1 MTVKEIFDLRKQG
14 KIEEA
19 YEAIRPIYRV
29 HKGKYTTLCMF
40 RTAVD
45 MLKLRLEQGR
55 VEESEKIFLA
65 LKRLVPS
72 LDDDNKKSATG
83 FMRQAESMLIK
94 SSEKFRKR
102 YFAIRHAKEKKVEG
116 FSDQFS
122 SDFEC
127 GARPKHPVTSLNF
140 WSSEHHPS
148 LLEDGRVATK
158 VSNAKIP
165 QKLSQKSSQN
175 AIERFSD
182 KFSTDFEADRPTH
195 AEGPLSASQTKVL
208 DYIKSNP
215 GLRAPMISEGL
226 NIPSKSIERH
236 VKALIA
242 HGLIEHRGSKK
253 TGGYFAL

>member
-40 RTAVD
+40 RTAAD

-94 SSEKFRKR
+94 SSEKYRKR

-122 SDFEC
+122 
-127 GARPKHPVTSLNF
+127 
-140 WSSEHHPS
+140 
-148 LLEDGRVATK
+148 
-158 VSNAKIP
+158 
-165 QKLSQKSSQN
+165 
-175 AIERFSD
+175 
-182 KFSTDFEADRPTH
+182 TDFEADRPTH
-195 AEGPLSASQTKVL
+195 AEEPLTSGQTKVL

>member
-40 RTAVD
+40 RTAAD

-116 FSDQFS
+116 FSD
-122 SDFEC
+122 
-127 GARPKHPVTSLNF
+127 
-140 WSSEHHPS
+140 
-148 LLEDGRVATK
+148 
-158 VSNAKIP
+158 
-165 QKLSQKSSQN
+165 
-175 AIERFSD
+175 

-195 AEGPLSASQTKVL
+195 AEGPLTSGQTKVL

>member
-40 RTAVD
+40 RTAAD

-122 SDFEC
+122 SDFE
-127 GARPKHPVTSLNF
+127 
-140 WSSEHHPS
+140 
-148 LLEDGRVATK
+148 
-158 VSNAKIP
+158 
-165 QKLSQKSSQN
+165 
-175 AIERFSD
+175 
-182 KFSTDFEADRPTH
+182 ADRPTH

>member
-1 MTVKEIFDLRKQG
+1 
-14 KIEEA
+14 
-19 YEAIRPIYRV
+19 
-29 HKGKYTTLCMF
+29 MF
-40 RTAVD
+40 RTAAD

-116 FSDQFS
+116 
-122 SDFEC
+122 
-127 GARPKHPVTSLNF
+127 
-140 WSSEHHPS
+140 
-148 LLEDGRVATK
+148 
-158 VSNAKIP
+158 
-165 QKLSQKSSQN
+165 
-175 AIERFSD
+175 FSD

>member
-40 RTAVD
+40 RTAAD

-122 SDFEC
+122 
-127 GARPKHPVTSLNF
+127 
-140 WSSEHHPS
+140 
-148 LLEDGRVATK
+148 
-158 VSNAKIP
+158 
-165 QKLSQKSSQN
+165 
-175 AIERFSD
+175 
-182 KFSTDFEADRPTH
+182 TDFEADRPTH

>member
-40 RTAVD
+40 RTAAD

-102 YFAIRHAKEKKVEG
+102 YFAIRRA
-116 FSDQFS
+116 Q
-122 SDFEC
+122 
-127 GARPKHPVTSLNF
+127 T
-140 WSSEHHPS
+140 
-148 LLEDGRVATK
+148 
-158 VSNAKIP
+158 
-165 QKLSQKSSQN
+165 
-175 AIERFSD
+175 
-182 KFSTDFEADRPTH
+182 DRPTH

>member
-40 RTAVD
+40 RTAAD

-102 YFAIRHAKEKKVEG
+102 YFAIRHAKEKKIEG
-116 FSDQFS
+116 
-122 SDFEC
+122 
-127 GARPKHPVTSLNF
+127 
-140 WSSEHHPS
+140 
-148 LLEDGRVATK
+148 
-158 VSNAKIP
+158 
-165 QKLSQKSSQN
+165 
-175 AIERFSD
+175 FSD

-195 AEGPLSASQTKVL
+195 TEGPLSVSQTKVL

>member
-19 YEAIRPIYRV
+19 YESIRPIYRV

-40 RTAVD
+40 RTAAD

-116 FSDQFS
+116 
-122 SDFEC
+122 
-127 GARPKHPVTSLNF
+127 
-140 WSSEHHPS
+140 
-148 LLEDGRVATK
+148 
-158 VSNAKIP
+158 
-165 QKLSQKSSQN
+165 
-175 AIERFSD
+175 FSD

>member
-40 RTAVD
+40 RTAAD

-102 YFAIRHAKEKKVEG
+102 YFAIRRAKEKKVEG

-127 GARPKHPVTSLNF
+127 GARPKHPVTSF
-140 WSSEHHPS
+140 
-148 LLEDGRVATK
+148 
-158 VSNAKIP
+158 KIP
-165 QKLSQKSSQN
+165 QKLSQKSSQY

-182 KFSTDFEADRPTH
+182 NFSTDFEADRPTH
-195 AEGPLSASQTKVL
+195 AEEPLTSGQTKVL

>member
-40 RTAVD
+40 RTAAD

-122 SDFEC
+122 SDFE
-127 GARPKHPVTSLNF
+127 
-140 WSSEHHPS
+140 
-148 LLEDGRVATK
+148 
-158 VSNAKIP
+158 
-165 QKLSQKSSQN
+165 
-175 AIERFSD
+175 
-182 KFSTDFEADRPTH
+182 ADRPTH
-195 AEGPLSASQTKVL
+195 TEEPLTSGQTKVL

>member
-14 KIEEA
+14 KIEEV

-40 RTAVD
+40 RTAAD

-102 YFAIRHAKEKKVEG
+102 YFA
-116 FSDQFS
+116 
-122 SDFEC
+122 
-127 GARPKHPVTSLNF
+127 L
-140 WSSEHHPS
+140 
-148 LLEDGRVATK
+148 
-158 VSNAKIP
+158 
-165 QKLSQKSSQN
+165 
-175 AIERFSD
+175 
-182 KFSTDFEADRPTH
+182 
-195 AEGPLSASQTKVL
+195 
-208 DYIKSNP
+208 
-215 GLRAPMISEGL
+215 
-226 NIPSKSIERH
+226 
-236 VKALIA
+236 
-242 HGLIEHRGSKK
+242 
-253 TGGYFAL
+253 